1 MGALDQLDPL
11 PAPLKRYRM
20 KADDYQ
26 RLGEVG
32 VLAPD
37 ARVELL
43 DGQIIQMAPVGSR
56 HFAMVARLDRL
67 FQHAVGDH
75 ALVAVQTS
83 LRLDEYSEPQ
93 PDLALYRPR
102 ADFYAGALPTPA
114 DTLLV
119 VEVADSSARYDRAI
133 KMPLYAR
140 RGITE
145 LWIVDLDAGLLRMY
159 SQPQGDDYLHANA
172 TATPGVVGI
181 VALPGVTLDLT
192 GVFG

>member
-1 MGALDQLDPL
+1 MSALDHL
-11 PAPLKRYRM
+11 PAPFMRHRM

-37 ARVELL
+37 ARVELI
-43 DGQIIQMAPVGSR
+43 DGEIIQMAPIGSR
-56 HFAMVARLDRL
+56 HFAMVNRLDVL
-67 FQHAVGDH
+67 LKQAVGDR

-83 LRLDEYSEPQ
+83 FRLDDYSEPQ

-102 ADFYAGALPTPA
+102 ADFYAGALPIPA

-119 VEVADSSARYDRAI
+119 VEVADSSARYDRLI
-133 KMPLYAR
+133 KLPMYAR
-140 RGITE
+140 RGVPE

-159 SQPQGDDYLHANA
+159 REPQGDDYLHANA
-172 TATPGVVGI
+172 TSMPGAVGI
-181 VALPGVTLDLT
+181 VALPDVKLDLA
-192 GVFG
+192 GLFG

>member
-1 MGALDQLDPL
+1 MGTLDNLMP
-11 PAPLKRYRM
+11 PLKRHRM

-43 DGQIIQMAPVGSR
+43 DGEIIQMAPIGSR
-56 HFAMVARLDRL
+56 HFAMVNRLDVL
-67 FQHAVGDH
+67 LKQAVGDR

-83 LRLDEYSEPQ
+83 FRLDDYSEPQ

-102 ADFYAGALPTPA
+102 ADFYVGALPTPA

-119 VEVADSSARYDRAI
+119 VEVADSSARYDRMI
-133 KMPLYAR
+133 KLPQYAR
-140 RGITE
+140 RGVPE

-159 SQPQGDDYLHANA
+159 SAPQGDDYLHANA
-172 TATPGVVGI
+172 TATPGAVGI
-181 VALPGVTLDLT
+181 VALPGVMLDLV
-192 GVFG
+192 GLLG